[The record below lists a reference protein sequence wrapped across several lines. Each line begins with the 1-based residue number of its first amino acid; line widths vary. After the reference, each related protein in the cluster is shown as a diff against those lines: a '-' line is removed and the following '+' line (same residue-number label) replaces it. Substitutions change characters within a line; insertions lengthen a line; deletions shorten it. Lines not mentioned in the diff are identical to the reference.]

1 MHAWCWEVWL
11 CFQTCCPIYILW
23 LQVCWKDGWGLGVLF
38 WKDQRGQSSW
48 FLGTKEKV
56 AAFLS
61 GGWVFI
67 TPFHEP
73 VVPSGLIPISEVQ
86 MSFKFL
92 FSVCSVTHLGL
103 TLCNPMA
110 CSTPGLPV
118 PHHLPKFVQVQVHC
132 IGDAISS
139 SEALVS
145 FCLQSFPASGT
156 FP

>member
-1 MHAWCWEVWL
+1 MLLRGVALFSDVLFTYAVWLQACWEEEWS
-11 CFQTCCPIYILW
+11 
-23 LQVCWKDGWGLGVLF
+23 LGVPF
-38 WKDQRGQSSW
+38 RKGQRRQSSW
-48 FLGTKEKV
+48 SLGTKEKV

-73 VVPSGLIPISEVQ
+73 VVPSGLIPNSEVQ
-86 MSFKFL
+86 MSFKFF
-92 FSVCSVTHLGL
+92 FSVYSVTHLGL

-110 CSTPGLPV
+110 CSTPSLPV